1 MARRRA
7 AVIVID
13 CSYTLGMVMP
23 DEPRPASLDQVA
35 TGRLLVPPIWPYE
48 VANAFRSAV
57 RRGRVT
63 EPEIVGVCARIEGL
77 QFELAGAHDSSV
89 RQRYLAA
96 MSHGLT
102 SYDAAYV
109 ELALQRRC
117 PLATLDT
124 ALARVAVHA
133 GVDVLQ

>member
-1 MARRRA
+1 M
-7 AVIVID
+7 IVID
-13 CSYTLGMVMP
+13 CSYALAMVMP
-23 DEPRPASLDQVA
+23 DEQRPASLNQVA
-35 TGRLLVPPIWPYE
+35 AGRLLVPPIWPYE

-57 RRGRVT
+57 RRGRVA
-63 EPEIVGVCARIEGL
+63 EPEILSVCARIEGL
-77 QFELAGAHDSSV
+77 QFELAGTHDSSV

-102 SYDAAYV
+102 AYDAAYV

-117 PLATLDT
+117 PLATLDD
-124 ALARVAVHA
+124 ALARVAVQA

>member
-1 MARRRA
+1 M
-7 AVIVID
+7 IVVD
-13 CSYTLGMVMP
+13 CSYALAMVMP
-23 DEPRPASLDQVA
+23 DERRPASLDQVA
-35 TGRLLVPPIWPYE
+35 TGRLLVPLVWPFE

-57 RRGRVT
+57 RRGRVA
-63 EPEIVGVCARIEGL
+63 EPEMMGVCARIEGL
-77 QFELAGAHDSSV
+77 QFELAGAHDSLV

-102 SYDAAYV
+102 AYDAAYV

-117 PLATLDT
+117 PLATLDA
-124 ALARVAVHA
+124 ALARAATHA